1 MHRQMCRQ
9 SGKAS
14 SEPPDLVPQTGT
26 FTTHIVNRRV
36 GRRGGRTLCL
46 GMKALCDLC
55 SGVQNNQGIL
65 QIQEAMMIL
74 LFMLIVKFLEAL
86 VKGTG
91 IVMGA
96 YK

>member
-1 MHRQMCRQ
+1 MCRQ

-26 FTTHIVNRRV
+26 YNLYWQYTSWKKK
-36 GRRGGRTLCL
+36 RTFCL
-46 GMKALCDLC
+46 GMKALCHFC
-55 SGVQNNQGIL
+55 SGCPKHQGIL

>member
-1 MHRQMCRQ
+1 MCRQ

-26 FTTHIVNRRV
+26 YNLYWQYTSWKKRR
-36 GRRGGRTLCL
+36 
-46 GMKALCDLC
+46 KDPFFA
-55 SGVQNNQGIL
+55 NENPFN
-65 QIQEAMMIL
+65 IQEAMMIL
-74 LFMLIVKFLEAL
+74 LIMLIVKFLEAL